1 MSTVTENNR
10 RIAKNTL
17 FLYFRMF
24 ITLLVGLY
32 TSRIILQALGINDY
46 GINSVVGGIVTLL
59 AYINNL
65 LSQGTSRF
73 LTMALGEG
81 NSIKLKNVFSACVT
95 MHIVVALV
103 TLILGETIGFW
114 FINNELNIDPSR
126 MYAANW
132 IYQLSLISCILSIMQ
147 VPYSASVISHE
158 KMSIFAYFSIFEV
171 LMKLLAAWLLLHVTM
186 DKLILLSTFNFIVS
200 CLTVIFYRI
209 YCIKIFEE
217 CTFKLGYD
225 KKLYKEIAIYT
236 GWNSLGT
243 FAFTVNNQGINVL
256 LNIFFGTIVNAARGI
271 TNTVSNMIIQFING
285 FQTAVRPQITKYYAQ
300 GNIDEMN
307 KLIIY
312 DSQYSS
318 YLVLLIGIP
327 LFFETEYV
335 IHLWLGQTPQ
345 YVVTFIRLTII
356 QLFVQTI
363 DFPIGAGIHAYGK
376 MKLPNLTS
384 SMAYLSILP
393 LSYVAIKLGASPEF
407 AYLITIIAFPIAMG
421 FDLWILNKY
430 SKFNI
435 RLFIF
440 NVLMK
445 NIIIIAF
452 PSIILYTMHL
462 YMLPSFIRL
471 ISTCF
476 ISIGFL
482 SILIFYIGF
491 DKKMRLKIISSIKN
505 NFKLVKKTYND

>member
-1 MSTVTENNR
+1 MPTVAENNK
-10 RIAKNTL
+10 RIAKNTI
-17 FLYFRMF
+17 FLYTRMF
-24 ITLLVGLY
+24 LTLIVGLY

-46 GINSVVGGIVTLL
+46 GINSVVGGIVILL

-73 LTMALGEG
+73 LTIALGEEDY
-81 NSIKLKNVFSACVT
+81 IKLKNIFSACVT
-95 MHIVVALV
+95 MHIIVAV
-103 TLILGETIGFW
+103 ITLILGETVGLW
-114 FINNELNIDPSR
+114 FVNNELNIDSSR
-126 MYAANW
+126 IYAANW
-132 IYQLSLISCILSIMQ
+132 VYQLSLTSCILSIMQ
-147 VPYSASVISHE
+147 VPYNASVISHE

-171 LMKLLAAWLLLHVTM
+171 LMKLIAAWLLLHVTM
-186 DKLILLSTFNFIVS
+186 DKLILLSTFNFTIS
-200 CLTVIFYRI
+200 CLTIIFYRI
-209 YCIKIFEE
+209 YCIKKFTE

-225 KKLYKEIAIYT
+225 KKLYKEIATYT

-256 LNIFFGTIVNAARGI
+256 LNIFFGTTVNAARGI
-271 TNTVSNMIIQFING
+271 TNTVSNMITQFING

-300 GNIDEMN
+300 GNIYEMN
-307 KLIIY
+307 KLIIN

-327 LFFETEYV
+327 LFFETEYI

-345 YVVTFIRLTII
+345 YVVIFIRLTII
-356 QLFVQTI
+356 QLFIQAI

-384 SMAYLSILP
+384 TMAYLSILP
-393 LSYVAIKLGASPEF
+393 LSYIAMKLDANPEF
-407 AYLITIIAFPIAMG
+407 AYFITIIAFTIAMG

-435 RLFIF
+435 RLFLL
-440 NVLMK
+440 NVVIK
-445 NIIIIAF
+445 NIVIITF
-452 PSIILYTMHL
+452 PSIVLYIIHL
-462 YMLPSFIRL
+462 YIAPSFIRF

-476 ISIGFL
+476 ISIVFL
-482 SILIFYIGF
+482 SILIFCIGF
-491 DKKMRLKIISSIKN
+491 DKKMQLKIISVIKNKFKSIKQ
-505 NFKLVKKTYND
+505 THND